1 MRQEHSREQGG
12 RLARRMARRRRRRR
26 MAIAAVVALAVLAAF
41 AAARLLDDGEAQRAD
56 GIGTVGEGGGP
67 GQRTLLLVRV
77 PEEPGAALGVTL
89 LAAGPDAGTGAVLF
103 LPVGTLVDIPGYG
116 LDRLGSSHLYG
127 GGPLVEAAVEN
138 ALAIHVDDTAVL
150 TDAALGAWLDALGT
164 AVVDV
169 PERLVGPGPD
179 GARGVRFAAGPQA
192 LDGRRLVEY
201 LAFRGS
207 REGELGT
214 FSRQEQVWDALLEVI
229 ADADD
234 PLRAARRLARA
245 PQLDP
250 GVSDGAVAELFT
262 MLAEAREA
270 DRLRQALLPVE
281 PFGGQGPDGSAT
293 YRLRQPEAQRLVEE
307 LLRGSMEEEGR
318 EPLRVEV
325 LNGVGTP
332 GVGQAVH
339 RRLEGGR
346 FRIVRTDNARSF
358 DFADTQILVYD
369 RARLADARRLR
380 ALLGVGTISVSRRP
394 QSVVDL
400 TVVVGADFLELE
412 GRSP

>member
-1 MRQEHSREQGG
+1 
-12 RLARRMARRRRRRR
+12 
-26 MAIAAVVALAVLAAF
+26 
-41 AAARLLDDGEAQRAD
+41 
-56 GIGTVGEGGGP
+56 
-67 GQRTLLLVRV
+67 
-77 PEEPGAALGVTL
+77 
-89 LAAGPDAGTGAVLF
+89 VLF
-103 LPVGTLVDIPGYG
+103 LPVGTLVHIPGYG
-116 LDRLGSSHLYG
+116 LDRLGAGYQYG

-150 TDAALGAWLDALGT
+150 TDAAMGAWLDALG
-164 AVVDV
+164 AVRVDV

-179 GARGVRFAAGPQA
+179 GARGVRFAAGPQS

-201 LAFRGS
+201 LALQGT
-207 REGELGT
+207 REDELGT
-214 FSRQEQVWDALLEVI
+214 FSRQEQVWDALLGVI

-234 PLRAARRLARA
+234 PRRPAGRLARA

-250 GVSDGAVAELFT
+250 GVSDAAIAELLAL
-262 MLAEAREA
+262 LAEARDA
-270 DRLRQALLPVE
+270 DALRQSLLPVE
-281 PFGGQGPDGSAT
+281 PFGGEGPDGGAT
-293 YRLRQPEAQRLVEE
+293 YRLRQPEAQELVDE
-307 LLRGSMEEEGR
+307 LLRGSMEEQGR

-358 DFADTQILVYD
+358 DFGQTQILVYD

>member
-1 MRQEHSREQGG
+1 MTSPAEPAG
-12 RLARRMARRRRRRR
+12 RVARRAARRRRRRR
-26 MAIAAVVALAVLAAF
+26 WLIAAALALAVLAA
-41 AAARLLDDGEAQRAD
+41 AGTARLLGDDGGTDDPTASRIGAAQ
-56 GIGTVGEGGGP
+56 GP
-67 GQRTLLLVRV
+67 AQHTLLLVRA
-77 PEEPGAALGVTL
+77 PDEPGAALGLTL
-89 LAAGPDAGTGAVLF
+89 LAAGPEAGTGAALF

-116 LDRLGSSHLYG
+116 LDRLGSSLQYG

-138 ALAIHVDDTAVL
+138 ALAVHVDDTVVL
-150 TDAALGAWLDALGT
+150 TDAAFGAWLDPLGT
-164 AVVDV
+164 VRIDV
-169 PERLVGPGPD
+169 PGRLVGVGPE
-179 GARGVRFAAGPQA
+179 GESGVRFAAGPQS

-201 LAFRGS
+201 LGFRRTGQD
-207 REGELGT
+207 ELAT
-214 FSRQEQVWDALLEVI
+214 FSRQQQVWDGVLGVI
-229 ADADD
+229 ADAED
-234 PLRAARRLARA
+234 PRRLARRLARA

-250 GVSDGAVAELFT
+250 GVSDRRLAELLER
-262 MLAEAREA
+262 LAEAREA
-270 DRLRQALLPVE
+270 DGLRQSLLPVE
-281 PFGGQGPDGSAT
+281 PFGGAGPDGGTT
-293 YRLRQPEAQRLVEE
+293 YRLRQPEAQELVEE
-307 LLRGSMEEEGR
+307 LLRDSMEEQGR

-339 RRLEGGR
+339 RRLEGGS
-346 FRIVRTDNARSF
+346 FRIVVTDNARSF
-358 DFADTQILVYD
+358 DFADTRILVYD

>member
-1 MRQEHSREQGG
+1 M
-12 RLARRMARRRRRRR
+12 L
-26 MAIAAVVALAVLAAF
+26 IAAAVALAVVAAVG
-41 AAARLLDDGEAQRAD
+41 AVRLLGASGGDPDVTG
-56 GIGTVGEGGGP
+56 GSGGEGQGP
-67 GQRTLLLVRV
+67 DQHTLLVVRA
-77 PEEPGAALGVTL
+77 PEEPGAALGLTL
-89 LAAGPDAGTGAVLF
+89 LAAGPVPGHGAGAGAILF

-116 LDRLGSSHLYG
+116 LDRLGNSLQYG
-127 GGPLVEAAVEN
+127 GGPLAEAAIEN
-138 ALAIHVDDTAVL
+138 ALAIHVDDTVVL
-150 TDAALGAWLDALGT
+150 TDAAFGAWLDTLGT
-164 AVVDV
+164 VRVDV
-169 PERLVGPGPD
+169 PARLVGPGPGG
-179 GARGVRFAAGPQA
+179 GAGVRFAAGPQS

-201 LAFRGS
+201 LAFRRTGQD
-207 REGELGT
+207 ELAT
-214 FSRQEQVWDALLEVI
+214 FSRQEQVWEAVLGAI
-229 ADADD
+229 ADERD
-234 PLRAARRLARA
+234 PSSLARRIARA

-250 GVSDGAVAELFT
+250 VVSDRRVAELFER
-262 MLAEAREA
+262 LAEARQA
-270 DRLRQALLPVE
+270 DGLRQSLLPVE
-281 PFGGQGPDGSAT
+281 PFGGAGPDGGAT
-293 YRLRQPEAQRLVEE
+293 YRLRQPEAHQLVEE
-307 LLRGSMEEEGR
+307 LLRGSMEEQGR

-346 FRIVRTDNARSF
+346 FRIVVTDNARSF
-358 DFADTQILVYD
+358 DFAETQILVYD

>member
-1 MRQEHSREQGG
+1 MTASTEPTG
-12 RLARRMARRRRRRR
+12 RVARRAALRRRRRRIL
-26 MAIAAVVALAVLAAF
+26 IAAAVALAVVAAVG
-41 AAARLLDDGEAQRAD
+41 AVRLLGS
-56 GIGTVGEGGGP
+56 GGGLGSATNRRAGGVAAP
-67 GQRTLLLVRV
+67 GQHTLLVVRA
-77 PEEPGAALGVTL
+77 PSEPGAALGLTL
-89 LAAGPDAGTGAVLF
+89 LAAGPDAGAGAILF
-103 LPVGTLVDIPGYG
+103 LPVGTLVDIPGHG
-116 LDRLGSSHLYG
+116 LDRLGSSLQYG

-138 ALAIHVDDTAVL
+138 ALAIHVDDTVVL
-150 TDAALGAWLDALGT
+150 TDKAMGTWLDALGT
-164 AVVDV
+164 AELDV

-179 GARGVRFAAGPQA
+179 GSRGVRFAAGRQS

-201 LAFRGS
+201 LAFRGP
-207 REGELGT
+207 REDELQT
-214 FSRQEQVWDALLEVI
+214 LSRQEQVWEAVLEVI
-229 ADADD
+229 AGADD
-234 PLRAARRLARA
+234 PRRPARNLARA

-250 GVSDGAVAELFT
+250 GVADAAVAELFT

-270 DRLRQALLPVE
+270 DGLRQSLLPVE
-281 PFGGQGPDGSAT
+281 PFGGAGPDGGAT
-293 YRLRQPEAQRLVEE
+293 YRLRQPEAHELVEE
-307 LLRGSMEEEGR
+307 LLRGSMEQQLR

-325 LNGVGTP
+325 LNGIGTP
-332 GVGQAVH
+332 GIGQAVH

-346 FRIVRTDNARSF
+346 FRIVVTDNARSF
-358 DFADTQILVYD
+358 DFAETQILVYD